1 MVGQHLFNSLYNIP
15 SPKQAPH
22 TQEREIEDR
31 KMNIP
36 SRRKLGAIALILAGI
51 AAVGVPLYL
60 WHSTSPQSTSPN
72 PGTTSGNNNGGS
84 NAGNT
89 NSNTNTN
96 TNSGSGGSTSNPC
109 SESKSHGSHDS
120 DSSDPST
127 NTKANGKDNG
137 KHNGNAHG
145 LIAKQMD
152 TTVALV
158 KSMGTHNSAFH
169 QHHDTKTDNDT
180 VHDPQ
185 GAGHDSN
192 DHDSSCDSAEE
203 SNEQD

>member
-1 MVGQHLFNSLYNIP
+1 
-15 SPKQAPH
+15 
-22 TQEREIEDR
+22 
-31 KMNIP
+31 MNIP
-36 SRRKLGAIALILAGI
+36 SRRRLGAIALILAGI

-60 WHSTSPQSTSPN
+60 WHSASPQGTSPN
-72 PGTTSGNNNGGS
+72 PGTTGGNNNGGS
-84 NAGNT
+84 TAGTT
-89 NSNTNTN
+89 NPNTNTDTN
-96 TNSGSGGSTSNPC
+96 SNSGSGGSTSSTC
-109 SESKSHGSHDS
+109 SESKSNSSHDS

-127 NTKANGKDNG
+127 QTSTAGKDNG
-137 KHNGNAHG
+137 KHNGNAYG

-180 VHDPQ
+180 VHDHQ
-185 GAGHDSN
+185 GPGHDSS
-192 DHDSSCDSAEE
+192 DHDSSCASVEE

>member
-1 MVGQHLFNSLYNIP
+1 
-15 SPKQAPH
+15 
-22 TQEREIEDR
+22 
-31 KMNIP
+31 MNIP
-36 SRRKLGAIALILAGI
+36 SRRRLGAIALILAGI

-60 WHSTSPQSTSPN
+60 WHSASPQGTSPN

-84 NAGNT
+84 TAGTT
-89 NSNTNTN
+89 NPNTNTN
-96 TNSGSGGSTSNPC
+96 TNSNSGSGGSTSSTC
-109 SESKSHGSHDS
+109 SESKSNSSHDS

-127 NTKANGKDNG
+127 QTTPTGKGNG
-137 KHNGNAHG
+137 KHNGNAYG

-180 VHDPQ
+180 VHDHQ
-185 GAGHDSN
+185 GASHDSS
-192 DHDSSCDSAEE
+192 DHDSSCASAEE

>member
-1 MVGQHLFNSLYNIP
+1 
-15 SPKQAPH
+15 
-22 TQEREIEDR
+22 
-31 KMNIP
+31 MNIP
-36 SRRKLGAIALILAGI
+36 SRRRLGAIALIIAGI

-60 WHSTSPQSTSPN
+60 WHSTSPQGTSPN
-72 PGTTSGNNNGGS
+72 PGTTSGNNNSGS

-89 NSNTNTN
+89 NPNTNTN
-96 TNSGSGGSTSNPC
+96 SNGNGGSTNSGSGGSTSNSC
-109 SESKSHGSHDS
+109 SESKSNGSHDS

-127 NTKANGKDNG
+127 QTSTGGKDNG
-137 KHNGNAHG
+137 KHNGNAYG

-169 QHHDTKTDNDT
+169 QHHETKTDNDT

-185 GAGHDSN
+185 GAGHDAS
-192 DHDSSCDSAEE
+192 DHDSSCASAEE

>member
-1 MVGQHLFNSLYNIP
+1 
-15 SPKQAPH
+15 
-22 TQEREIEDR
+22 
-31 KMNIP
+31 MNIP

-60 WHSTSPQSTSPN
+60 WHSASPQGTSPN

-89 NSNTNTN
+89 NPNPNTNTN
-96 TNSGSGGSTSNPC
+96 SNSGSGGSKSNTC
-109 SESKSHGSHDS
+109 SETKSKSSHDS
-120 DSSDPST
+120 DSSDPTTQTSAT
-127 NTKANGKDNG
+127 GKDKDNG
-137 KHNGNAHG
+137 KHNGNVYG

-185 GAGHDSN
+185 GADHGSN
-192 DHDSSCDSAEE
+192 DHDSSCASAEE